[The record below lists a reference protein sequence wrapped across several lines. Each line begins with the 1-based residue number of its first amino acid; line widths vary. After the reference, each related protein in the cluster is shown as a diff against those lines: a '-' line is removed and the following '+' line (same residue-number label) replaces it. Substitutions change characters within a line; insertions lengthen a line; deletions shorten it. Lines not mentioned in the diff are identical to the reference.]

1 MTLLKRLAV
10 LAALGAFS
18 SPVAAQ
24 TEIIFN
30 TYLPVFEVTQQ
41 VAVREFAERIEA
53 ESKGDIDIHIPDVSL
68 APIDRQYEMIL
79 DGISDM
85 AFIPTNTVPQI
96 VALNRIADLPGHAP
110 SATAASQALWATYKE
125 HFEALNE
132 YQGLVVL
139 SVHAL
144 PGRQFMSIKKPLEE
158 VADFQGMKLW
168 TPPGAMSEIV
178 TGLGGVPVMEPFT
191 SLHENVSKGTVEGLV
206 ITPDSANSARV
217 LEEARFQTKIDGGLG
232 SISFA
237 VVIREERWNELNDEQ
252 RAAIV
257 RAAEGLPA
265 RTGAAVDAREAE
277 VAAKFD
283 HLAQVEPSVE
293 LAEAI
298 KPILAGQIETWK
310 QLAKD
315 KGLADPDAAIA
326 TYRAALAAAQ

>member
-18 SPVAAQ
+18 SPVAAE
-24 TEIIFN
+24 TSIIFN
-30 TYLPVFEVTQQ
+30 TYLPNYEVTQQ
-41 VAVREFAERIEA
+41 VAVRDFAERIKA
-53 ESKGDIDIHIPDVSL
+53 ESNGDIDIVIPDVSL
-68 APIDRQYEMIL
+68 APINRQYEMVL
-79 DGISDM
+79 DGIADI
-85 AFIPTNTVPQI
+85 AFIPTNEVPQI

-110 SATAASQALWATYKE
+110 TAAAASEALWATYKA
-125 HFEALNE
+125 HFEELDE
-132 YQGLVVL
+132 YKGLVVL

-144 PGRQFMSIKKPLEE
+144 PGRQIMSMKKPLQD
-158 VADFQGMKLW
+158 VSDFQGTKVW
-168 TPPGAMSEIV
+168 TPPGAMSAIV
-178 TGLGGVPVMEPFT
+178 SELGGVPVMVTFT
-191 SLHENVSKGTVEGLV
+191 NLHENVTKGMVDGLV

-217 LEEARFQTKIDGGLG
+217 LEEVRFQTNIEGGLG

-237 VVIREERWNELNDEQ
+237 VVIREERWNELTEDQ
-252 RAAIV
+252 RAAIL
-257 RAAEGLPA
+257 RAADGLPG
-265 RTGAAVDAREAE
+265 RTGAAVDAREIE

-310 QLAKD
+310 ELAKA

-326 TYRAALAAAQ
+326 TYRAALAATQ